1 MKNIHI
7 IPTENPSILHLW
19 TDEKGT
25 RLEICELKHSHARN
39 KQNSYITNNEEIK
52 DCFVLTDLDK
62 IVKVDK
68 HNEELWHNHNCK
80 KIILTTDLDLIADG
94 VEKIDDTFIEWFL
107 KNQHCEFVKIFNSK
121 WVLGGDIK
129 DFYKIIIPKKEPKKE
144 IIKNLYNPLFQN
156 LKNKNMK
163 KEKKVN
169 YKVFKGGKKIA
180 TTSTYDTALYLAEKF
195 KCTVLS
201 KKNGENRLMQT
212 FEKPY

>member
-1 MKNIHI
+1 MKNVYVL
-7 IPTENPSILHLW
+7 PTDNPSRLHLW
-19 TDEKGT
+19 TDKNGT
-25 RLEICELKHSHARN
+25 RLETCELKYSHARN
-39 KQNSYITNNEEIK
+39 KQNLYITNNEEIK
-52 DCFVLTDLDK
+52 DCFALTDLDK
-62 IVKVDK
+62 IVKVDRC
-68 HNEELWHNHNCK
+68 NEELWHNHNCK

-121 WVLGGDIK
+121 WVLGGEIK

-169 YKVFKGGKKIA
+169 YKVFKGGKK
-180 TTSTYDTALYLAEKF
+180 
-195 KCTVLS
+195 
-201 KKNGENRLMQT
+201 
-212 FEKPY
+212 